1 MNRGKLEGVK
11 QETARVN
18 TDILGVSKLKWIG
31 MGEFNSDAHHINY
44 YGQKS
49 LRRNEA
55 ALLVNESSKC
65 GTRVQSQ
72 KRQNNLSL
80 FPRQT
85 IQYHGNPSLC
95 LSHEC

>member
-1 MNRGKLEGVK
+1 MNQGKLDM
-11 QETARVN
+11 ARVN
-18 TDILGVSKLKWIG
+18 INILGIVELNCIG
-31 MGEFNSDAHHINY
+31 LSEFNSDAHHINY